1 MAAGQQFNKQMK
13 KELNQIYNWIDG
25 KEAIQK
31 SASWIDKYNPH
42 NGKILYQVIDSTRRD
57 VHKAIT
63 IAQKNYSSW
72 SDIPPPERGKI
83 IQNIGLHMKENAYYL
98 SKVFAIETGKPI
110 KDAIGELN
118 GAIMQ
123 ANFFAGEG
131 MRLYGK
137 SLPSSIHNKYSHT
150 IRESMG
156 VAALIVPA
164 NTPIANIAWKVFPAL
179 ICGNTVVLKASE
191 DAPKIAMEFAKLCKK
206 AGLPDGVLNVIHGN
220 GSQAGEALVLDKRVP
235 VISFTGSTVVGQR
248 IASLAGSR
256 LAKVSLELGG
266 INPLVVCADADI
278 DNAVEWAILSAF
290 SNAGQRCAAASRII
304 VFDEIYTEFKRKL
317 LRKTKQLKLGVSN
330 HSDLGPV
337 VNKKQ
342 QLFILDYFK
351 EIKSYNG
358 KILCGGRAGSY
369 GKNLNGYYIE
379 PTLIEN
385 VNIESKLSNVEVFGP
400 VAMIF
405 SAKDI
410 DDAIALSN
418 SSEYG
423 LTGAIHTSNLDNAMN
438 FAHSLKSGVV
448 NINLGT
454 YGSEPHMPFGGS
466 GLSGNGTREP
476 GEEALNIYSELKNI
490 SYIIKK

>member
-13 KELNQIYNWIDG
+13 KELNQIYNWIGG

-42 NGKILYQVIDSTRRD
+42 NGKILYRIIDSTTRD

-83 IQNIGLHMKENAYYL
+83 IQNIGLHMKENLHYL
-98 SKVFAIETGKPI
+98 STVFAIETGKPI

-137 SLPSSIHNKYSHT
+137 SLPSSIHNKYSYT

-278 DNAVEWAILSAF
+278 DNAVEWAVLSAF

-304 VFDEIYTEFKRKL
+304 VFDEIYTKFKRKL

-337 VNKKQ
+337 INKKQ

-351 EIKSYNG
+351 EIKSYDG
-358 KILCGGRAGSY
+358 KILCGGRAGNY

-385 VNIESKLSNVEVFGP
+385 VKIESKLSNIEVFGP

-405 SAKDI
+405 NAKDI
-410 DDAIALSN
+410 DNAIALSN

-423 LTGAIHTSNLDNAMN
+423 LTSAIHTSNLDNAMI

-454 YGSEPHMPFGGS
+454 YGSEPHMPFGGF

-476 GEEALNIYSELKNI
+476 GEEALNVYSELKNI